1 MKCRRKYGIFIISGL
16 KTNTNS
22 LTISMKKTILFIS
35 LSLFSLH
42 VKSQTIQDLRNKINT
57 ITSTKNATIG
67 VSVKG
72 IEDKDTLS
80 INGNKETPL
89 MSVFKFHI
97 ALAVL
102 HRVDEGKLKLNQK
115 FFIKKEELL
124 PETWS
129 PIREEY
135 PDGNLYLTLDQ
146 LLRYTVSHSDNNGC
160 DILLNIIGG
169 TDSVQKFIN
178 QQGIK
183 DFTIKVNE
191 QQMSSFDKFYLNTTT
206 PLATT
211 DLLEKFYKGKV
222 LKKETTKYLYQIMV
236 ETSRGLTW
244 MKAGLPT
251 GTEVAHRTGISS
263 RNENNLRAAMNDV
276 GIVKLPN
283 GKHFILSVYLK
294 NINEEMADTEKI
306 IADISNAVWEYYTN
320 KK

>member
-1 MKCRRKYGIFIISGL
+1 
-16 KTNTNS
+16 
-22 LTISMKKTILFIS
+22 MKKIS
-35 LSLFSLH
+35 LLILLLLFGLPL
-42 VKSQTIQDLRNKINT
+42 KSQTIKDLRNKINE
-57 ITSTKNATIG
+57 IISTKKATVGI
-67 VSVKG
+67 SLKG

-80 INGNKETPL
+80 INGNKETPM

-102 HRVDEGKLKLNQK
+102 HQVDKGKLKLDQK
-115 FFIKKEELL
+115 FFIKKEALL

-129 PIREEY
+129 PMRDEY
-135 PDGNLYLTLDQ
+135 PQGNIYLTLDQ
-146 LLRYTVSHSDNNGC
+146 LLRFTVSHSDNNGC

-169 TDSVQKFIN
+169 TEVVQKFIN

-183 DFTIKVNE
+183 DFTIKLNE
-191 QQMSSFDKFYLNTTT
+191 QEMSSFDKYYINTTT

-211 DLLEKFYKGKV
+211 ELLEKFYKGKI
-222 LKKETTKYLYQIMV
+222 LKKETTKYLYQVMV

-251 GTEVAHRTGISS
+251 GTELAHRTGISG

-276 GIVKLPN
+276 GIIKLPN
-283 GKHFILSVYLK
+283 GKHVILSVYLK

-306 IADISNAVWEYYTN
+306 IADISRAVWEYNTL
-320 KK
+320 K

>member
-16 KTNTNS
+16 NTNTNS

-57 ITSTKNATIG
+57 ITSTKNATVGI
-67 VSVKG
+67 SVKG

-115 FFIKKEELL
+115 FFIKKEVLL

-244 MKAGLPT
+244 MKAGLPA

>member
-1 MKCRRKYGIFIISGL
+1 
-16 KTNTNS
+16 
-22 LTISMKKTILFIS
+22 MKKASLFIS
-35 LSLFSLH
+35 LCLFSLQ

-57 ITSTKNATIG
+57 ITSTKNATVGI
-67 VSVKG
+67 SVKG

-102 HRVDEGKLKLNQK
+102 NRVDKGKLKLNQK
-115 FFIKKEELL
+115 FFIKKEDLM

-135 PDGNLYLTLDQ
+135 PEGNMYLTLDQ

-244 MKAGLPT
+244 MKAGLPA
-251 GTEVAHRTGISS
+251 GTELAHRTGISS

-276 GIVKLPN
+276 GIVKLTN

-294 NINEEMADTEKI
+294 NINEEMAVTEKI
-306 IADISNAVWEYYTN
+306 IADISHAVWEYYTN

>member
-1 MKCRRKYGIFIISGL
+1 
-16 KTNTNS
+16 
-22 LTISMKKTILFIS
+22 MKKISFFILLCF
-35 LSLFSLH
+35 FSFHLR
-42 VKSQTIQDLRNKINT
+42 SQTIQDLRNKINA
-57 ITSTKNATIG
+57 ITSTKNATVGI
-67 VSVKG
+67 SVKG

-102 HRVDEGKLKLNQK
+102 NRVDKGKLKLNQK

-135 PDGNLYLTLDQ
+135 PEGNMYLTLDQ

-191 QQMSSFDKFYLNTTT
+191 RQMSSFDKFYLNTTT

-211 DLLEKFYKGKV
+211 DLLDKFYNGKV

-236 ETSRGLTW
+236 ETSRGVTW
-244 MKAGLPT
+244 MKAGLPA
-251 GTEVAHRTGISS
+251 GTELAHRTGISS
-263 RNENNLRAAMNDV
+263 KNENNLRAAMNDV
-276 GIVKLPN
+276 GIIKLPN

-306 IADISNAVWEYYTN
+306 IADISNTVWEYYTN